1 MSTNDSLEIVKK
13 LASDPLPY
21 VNGGVFLGMTSL
33 DWDLAMKV
41 IIGLG
46 TILFTWIKVWYEWK
60 KLQEAKAKSEP
71 KPEPEE
77 PATTTKR
84 RGKSGS

>member
-1 MSTNDSLEIVKK
+1 MNSTDTLEIVKK
-13 LASDPLPY
+13 VASDPLPY
-21 VNGGVFLGMTSL
+21 VNGGVFLGMNSL

-60 KLQEAKAKSEP
+60 KLQEQKSSKKESD
-71 KPEPEE
+71 
-77 PATTTKR
+77 T
-84 RGKSGS
+84 

>member
-1 MSTNDSLEIVKK
+1 MSMQDSLEVVKK

-21 VNGGVFLGMTSL
+21 VNGGVFLGMNTL

-60 KLQEAKAKSEP
+60 KLQETKSRQGDKKES
-71 KPEPEE
+71 E
-77 PATTTKR
+77 
-84 RGKSGS
+84 S